1 MKKRINKLKLGWR
14 NRTPIDENQ
23 LSVGL
28 NAFFSAQVFLIPAC
42 GSEHQEQAS
51 WMEKEVIPPEVNFEI
66 GNQSKNKEI
75 QKFKSNDRM
84 KFESSVQL
92 TYRYKEV
99 DWSPYKKLKI
109 PSSLAIYQ
117 GDGLTLLPNYPF
129 SSSRSSP
136 IC

>member
-1 MKKRINKLKLGWR
+1 MKKRINKLKSGWQ

-23 LSVGL
+23 LSVVL
-28 NAFFSAQVFLIPAC
+28 DAFFSAQVFLIPAC

-75 QKFKSNDRM
+75 QKFKSNDRL

-92 TYRYKEV
+92 TYRYKQV
-99 DWSPYKKLKI
+99 DWSFYKKLKI

-117 GDGLTLLPNYPF
+117 CDGLPLLPNYPF
-129 SSSRSSP
+129 SPSGSYP
-136 IC
+136 IF

>member
-1 MKKRINKLKLGWR
+1 MKKRINKLKSGWR
-14 NRTPIDENQ
+14 KRTPIEENQ

-28 NAFFSAQVFLIPAC
+28 SAFFPAQVFLIPAF
-42 GSEHQEQAS
+42 GSDHQEQAS
-51 WMEKEVIPPEVNFEI
+51 LMEKEVIPPEVNFEI

-99 DWSPYKKLKI
+99 NWSSYKKFNIL
-109 PSSLAIYQ
+109 SSLTIYQ
-117 GDGLTLLPNYPF
+117 SDGLPLLPNYPF
-129 SSSRSSP
+129 SSSRSYP

>member
-51 WMEKEVIPPEVNFEI
+51 WMEKEVIPPEVNFGI
-66 GNQSKNKEI
+66 VNQSKNKEI

-117 GDGLTLLPNYPF
+117 SDGLPLLPNYPF
-129 SSSRSSP
+129 SSSRSYP